1 MQSRTAFKYMMT
13 LKGSTPKT
21 VTQPPLQSYGGRI
34 NELNGLIH
42 ATLIKPTDYWL
53 GADDEPAAIKTRLG
67 WTILGVL
74 GSEPTTSALCHHA
87 FASSDV
93 LIVAELADQLR
104 FIPDVAGRPELRLVF
119 RRKLLSTVGQAS
131 TTTPCWHS
139 A

>member
-1 MQSRTAFKYMMT
+1 MT

-34 NELNGLIH
+34 DVLNGLNH
-42 ATLIKPTDYWL
+42 ATLISPTDYWL
-53 GADDEPAAIKTRLG
+53 GADDDPAAIKTRLG

-104 FIPDVAGRPELRLVF
+104 FMPKVAGRPELRLVF

-131 TTTPCWHS
+131 TTTPS
-139 A
+139 